1 MFPPQKWLIRR
12 GRKSAYRRKRRKE
25 GKKMGVEDKGIE
37 KAASTTSSRW
47 DEWTKGRPRNLAS

>member
-1 MFPPQKWLIRR
+1 MFPLQKWLIRR
-12 GRKSAYRRKRRKE
+12 GKARIEERE
-25 GKKMGVEDKGIE
+25 GRKKMGVEDKGIE

>member
-1 MFPPQKWLIRR
+1 MVNSS
-12 GRKSAYRRKRRKE
+12 RKSAYRRKRRKE

-37 KAASTTSSRW
+37 KAVSTTSSRW